1 MNIRTQIRTASL
13 LAVMALV
20 AAACGGGGGGDEVAS
35 QGTSSST
42 STTSSTTTTPTADD
56 SGGSD
61 APGGGGGEA
70 GSGGGGGGGGGESG
84 GTSGGSG
91 GEDGSAPNA
100 PEAAQPA
107 APGTYEYDTDGQTE
121 TGGTLGGTEE
131 LPELTTLEVQPAD
144 GARQRSVRDMRDD
157 NGDGT
162 VTTTDLLYRDD
173 GVYVEYLKITAR
185 DSGVTLTFEFILDPP
200 ELVAP
205 TNPSPG
211 FHTEF
216 STEST
221 NGGIRADVTI
231 DITDRETVTIGGTSV
246 DTVVLVTHIEFEGDI
261 DGEST
266 STDNIDTDR
275 SLRVREDSVSDIRFG
290 PTTSHTEYVAT
301 LRSLSPK

>member
-1 MNIRTQIRTASL
+1 MNTRSLVRLLTCL
-13 LAVMALV
+13 LAVMAFV
-20 AAACGGGGGGDEVAS
+20 AAACGGGGGGNEVAG
-35 QGTSSST
+35 QGTSSSS
-42 STTSSTTTTPTADD
+42 STTSSTTTTPPADD
-56 SGGSD
+56 SSGSS
-61 APGGGGGEA
+61 APGGT
-70 GSGGGGGGGGGESG
+70 GSGGGGESG
-84 GTSGGSG
+84 GTSGGSAG
-91 GEDGSAPNA
+91 GGGGTAPSE
-100 PEAAQPA
+100 PDAAQPA
-107 APGTYEYDTDGQTE
+107 APGTYEYDTDGETE
-121 TGGTLGGTEE
+121 TSGALGGTEE
-131 LPELTTLEVQPAD
+131 LPELTTLEVRAAD
-144 GARQRSVRDMRDD
+144 GARQRSIRDMRDE

-173 GVYVEYLKITAR
+173 GVYVEYLEITAR
-185 DSGVTLTFEFILDPP
+185 DSGVTFTFEFVIDPP
-200 ELVAP
+200 ELVVP

-246 DTVVLVTHIEFEGDI
+246 DTIVLVTHIEFEGDI

-266 STDNIDTDR
+266 STDNIDPQR

-290 PTTSHTEYVAT
+290 PTTAHTEYVAT

>member
-1 MNIRTQIRTASL
+1 MNIRNRIRAASL
-13 LAVMALV
+13 LVVMALV
-20 AAACGGGGGGDEVAS
+20 AAACGGGGGDDEVVG
-35 QGTSSST
+35 QGTSSSSST
-42 STTSSTTTTPTADD
+42 SSSTTTTSTADD
-56 SGGSD
+56 SGSAG
-61 APGGGGGEA
+61 APAERDGGEA
-70 GSGGGGGGGGGESG
+70 
-84 GTSGGSG
+84 GGSG
-91 GEDGSAPNA
+91 GESDGNSSGSSGGGESAPRS

-121 TGGTLGGTEE
+121 TSGALGGTEE

-144 GARQRSVRDMRDD
+144 GARQRSVRDMRDE

-162 VTTTDLLYRDD
+162 VTTTDLLFRDD

-185 DSGVTLTFEFILDPP
+185 DSGVTFTFEFVLDPP

-246 DTVVLVTHIEFEGDI
+246 DTLVLVTHIEFEGDI

-266 STDNIDTDR
+266 STDNIDPER

-290 PTTSHTEYVAT
+290 PTTAHTEYVAT

>member
-1 MNIRTQIRTASL
+1 MNTRKIIRLTWL

-20 AAACGGGGGGDEVAS
+20 AAACGGGGGDDEVAS
-35 QGTSSST
+35 QGTSSS
-42 STTSSTTTTPTADD
+42 SSTSSTTTTPPADD
-56 SGGSD
+56 SSAST
-61 APGGGGGEA
+61 APGGGGDTGSGGGGSESGGTSD
-70 GSGGGGGGGGGESG
+70 GSGGGGG
-84 GTSGGSG
+84 T
-91 GEDGSAPNA
+91 APSE

-107 APGTYEYDTDGQTE
+107 APGTYEYDTDGETE
-121 TGGTLGGTEE
+121 TSGALGGTEE

-144 GARQRSVRDMRDD
+144 GARQRSVRDMRDE

-162 VTTTDLLYRDD
+162 VTTTDLLFRDD
-173 GVYVEYLKITAR
+173 GVYVEYLKIAAR
-185 DSGVTLTFEFILDPP
+185 DSGVTFTFEFVLDPP

-205 TNPSPG
+205 TNPAPG

-231 DITDRETVTIGGTSV
+231 DISDRETVTIGGTSV
-246 DTVVLVTHIEFEGDI
+246 ETIVLVTHIEFEGDI

-266 STDNIDTDR
+266 STDNIDPER
-275 SLRVREDSVSDIRFG
+275 SLRVHEDSVSDIQFG
-290 PTTSHTEYVAT
+290 PTTAHTEYVAT